1 MSLDSFSAIL
11 KPLDGREIPGFFSR
25 YPVGINVEADRIT
38 KALRRIGIEA
48 TMPDTRE
55 RHRAKVRQAS
65 TYGDPFSICHC
76 SAFPDRLE
84 LVGCII
90 EIMWIHD
97 DIIEELDHSIAMKEH
112 ELLAQVL
119 TVHIDPS
126 TFVAVNR
133 RQSALARILR
143 LAIDM
148 DPAQGPA
155 LVKTLQTYLA
165 AYDSTS
171 VNFDKF
177 EEYSAFR
184 ILNSGYAMSSFL
196 MRWGMGFQLSE
207 EEYAQVKEY
216 DMAIASAAGLTNDYF
231 SWNVEKNQ
239 PTDRVRNGV
248 DVLRRELRLSEG
260 AAMTMLA
267 GVIVD
272 EERRAVRLKQALVRQ
287 GPSERVLLYC
297 TAIELFAGGSC
308 YWQATAPRYQV
319 QEA

>member
-1 MSLDSFSAIL
+1 MSLDSFSAVL
-11 KPLDGREIPGFFSR
+11 KPLDASEIPGFFSR
-25 YPVGINVEADRIT
+25 YPVGISVEADRIT
-38 KALRRIGIEA
+38 KALRQIGIEA

-65 TYGDPFSICHC
+65 PYGDPFSICHC

-84 LVGCII
+84 LVGYII
-90 EIMWIHD
+90 EILWIHD

-112 ELLAQVL
+112 ELLAQML
-119 TVHIDPS
+119 TVDIDPS
-126 TFVAVNR
+126 TFAAVNR

-155 LVKTLQTYLA
+155 LVKTLQTYLE

-196 MRWGMGFQLSE
+196 MRWGMGFDLS

-248 DVLRRELRLSEG
+248 DVLRRELKLSDS

-272 EERRAVRLKQALVRQ
+272 EERRAVKLKQALFKQ
-287 GPSERVLLYC
+287 EPSERVLQYC